1 MKSLVDAAIVFVGA
15 GTGGV
20 VRYGVQRGGVV
31 VFGADRPWATM
42 AINVVGSLL
51 IGLLF
56 GWLAAKNVDV
66 TRQKLFLLTGVLGGF
81 TTFSAFSLDALRLW
95 QSGSSALAA
104 AYVVAS
110 VVLALVAVA
119 AGVALTR

>member
-20 VRYGVQRGGVV
+20 VRYGVQRGGVF